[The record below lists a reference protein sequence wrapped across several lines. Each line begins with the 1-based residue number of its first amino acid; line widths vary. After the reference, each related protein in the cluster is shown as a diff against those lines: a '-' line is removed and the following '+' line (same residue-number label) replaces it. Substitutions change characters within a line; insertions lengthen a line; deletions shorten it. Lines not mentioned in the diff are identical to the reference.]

1 MIVNDPI
8 ADTVRGILD
17 GHIILSRSIASQGL
31 YPCIDVPASLS
42 RVMKDVT
49 SSDHQ
54 QQAIRLR
61 RFISDYREAEDL
73 INIGAYVAG
82 SNPDIDIAVQ
92 KRDAVRAFLSQ
103 RISDPVDYNN
113 TLEQLTE
120 IVR

>member
-1 MIVNDPI
+1 
-8 ADTVRGILD
+8 
-17 GHIILSRSIASQGL
+17 
-31 YPCIDVPASLS
+31 
-42 RVMKDVT
+42 MKDVT
-49 SSDHQ
+49 SADHQ